1 MARES
6 RPRKLVK
13 SRYAYINAELPT
25 EIIFY
30 HILPRLPPEA
40 LMRCK
45 YVSKSWSS
53 LIRSPSF
60 VTDFNDTNKSN
71 TNFLFQKNTR
81 LFSSK
86 IEEQQGENN
95 ILIPTP
101 IAQLPLPTRSK
112 FLKRYPDLVEYI
124 LNPAPVAELSY
135 LSRCEA
141 FEFPPNHV
149 QSVHG
154 LVCASS
160 RCGPVFI
167 LNPSTQESIELPY
180 IIENYRLASATYNFG
195 FSPLTNE
202 YKVLQILSFHPNSG
216 SEIRF
221 NVFTLGRDSSWRP
234 LQVDPA
240 DLPFDARDHDY
251 AYEIQNGRSTGCVCL
266 NGAIHWIQET
276 QKVIVVFD
284 VKEETFRVLPL
295 PEEHAQ
301 EFHPDNHGRNRVAG
315 RASVVEVEGC
325 VGVFVDKSLTQNK
338 IVLWI
343 LKDYQ
348 NLVWVKET
356 ITAVMPIGEG
366 YVKALGT
373 IHTGELALA
382 LHFYGN
388 SPGFDDG
395 PPKLLLYD
403 MESKQY
409 RILDFIFPN
418 NMGVARGIPIK
429 LIASYDDSIVPLK

>member
-6 RPRKLVK
+6 GPRKLVK
-13 SRYAYINAELPT
+13 SRYVYINTELPT
-25 EIIFY
+25 EIIFN

-45 YVSKSWSS
+45 YVCKSWSS

-60 VTDFNDTNKSN
+60 VTDFNDRNKSN

-124 LNPAPVAELSY
+124 LNPEPVAELSY

-141 FEFPPNHV
+141 FECHPNHV

-167 LNPSTQESIELPY
+167 LNPSTQEPIELPY
-180 IIENYRLASATYNFG
+180 IIENYRLASATYKFG

-202 YKVLQILSFHPNSG
+202 YKVLQILSFGPNSG
-216 SEIRF
+216 IDIRF

-234 LQVDPA
+234 LQVDPT
-240 DLPFDARDHDY
+240 DLPFDALDQ
-251 AYEIQNGRSTGCVCL
+251 AYEIKNGRSTGCVCL
-266 NGAIHWIQET
+266 NGAIHWIHET

-284 VKEETFRVLPL
+284 VKEETFRVVPL
-295 PEEHAQ
+295 PEG
-301 EFHPDNHGRNRVAG
+301 FHPDIHGPYRFACH
-315 RASVVEVEGC
+315 ASVVEVEGC
-325 VGVFVDKSLTQNK
+325 VGVFADNSLRQNR

-382 LHFYGN
+382 LYFYEN

-395 PPKLLLYD
+395 PPKLLLYN

-409 RILDFIFPN
+409 RILDFVFPN

-429 LIASYDDSIVPLK
+429 LIASYDNSIFPLK

>member
-13 SRYAYINAELPT
+13 SRYVYINAELPT

-45 YVSKSWSS
+45 YVCKSWSS

-60 VTDFNDTNKSN
+60 VTDFNDRNKSN

-112 FLKRYPDLVEYI
+112 FLKRHPDLVEYI

-141 FEFPPNHV
+141 FECHPNHV

-160 RCGPVFI
+160 RCG
-167 LNPSTQESIELPY
+167 L
-180 IIENYRLASATYNFG
+180 
-195 FSPLTNE
+195 
-202 YKVLQILSFHPNSG
+202 
-216 SEIRF
+216 
-221 NVFTLGRDSSWRP
+221 
-234 LQVDPA
+234 
-240 DLPFDARDHDY
+240 
-251 AYEIQNGRSTGCVCL
+251 
-266 NGAIHWIQET
+266 
-276 QKVIVVFD
+276 
-284 VKEETFRVLPL
+284 
-295 PEEHAQ
+295 
-301 EFHPDNHGRNRVAG
+301 
-315 RASVVEVEGC
+315 
-325 VGVFVDKSLTQNK
+325 
-338 IVLWI
+338 
-343 LKDYQ
+343 
-348 NLVWVKET
+348 
-356 ITAVMPIGEG
+356 
-366 YVKALGT
+366 
-373 IHTGELALA
+373 
-382 LHFYGN
+382 
-388 SPGFDDG
+388 
-395 PPKLLLYD
+395 
-403 MESKQY
+403 
-409 RILDFIFPN
+409 
-418 NMGVARGIPIK
+418 
-429 LIASYDDSIVPLK
+429 

>member
-13 SRYAYINAELPT
+13 SRYGYINAELPT
-25 EIIFY
+25 EIIFS

-45 YVSKSWSS
+45 YVCKSWSS

-60 VTDFNDTNKSN
+60 VTDFNDRNKSK

-101 IAQLPLPTRSK
+101 IAQLPLPTRSN
-112 FLKRYPDLVEYI
+112 FLKRHPDLVEYI
-124 LNPAPVAELSY
+124 LNTAPVAELSY

-141 FEFPPNHV
+141 FECHPNHV
-149 QSVHG
+149 QCVHG

-167 LNPSTQESIELPY
+167 LNPSTQEFIELPY
-180 IIENYRLASATYNFG
+180 IIENYRFASATYNFG

-202 YKVLQILSFHPNSG
+202 YKVLQILSFRPNNSR
-216 SEIRF
+216 SDIRF

-240 DLPFDARDHDY
+240 DLPFDARDQ
-251 AYEIQNGRSTGCVCL
+251 AYEIQNGRRTGCVCL
-266 NGAIHWIQET
+266 NGAIHWILET
-276 QKVIVVFD
+276 RKVMVVFD
-284 VKEETFRVLPL
+284 VKEETFRVVPL
-295 PEEHAQ
+295 PEE
-301 EFHPDNHGRNRVAG
+301 FHPDIHGRYRVACH
-315 RASVVEVEGC
+315 ASVVEVEGC
-325 VGVFVDKSLTQNK
+325 VGVFAYKSLRQNK

-348 NLVWVKET
+348 NLVWVQET
-356 ITAVMPIGEG
+356 ITALMPIGEG

-373 IHTGELALA
+373 IHTGELAIA

-395 PPKLLLYD
+395 PPKLLLYN

-409 RILDFIFPN
+409 RILDFVFPN

-429 LIASYDDSIVPLK
+429 LIASYGNSIVPLK

>member
-13 SRYAYINAELPT
+13 SRYVYHQRLPT

-45 YVSKSWSS
+45 YVCKSWSS

-60 VTDFNDTNKSN
+60 VTDFNDRNKSN

-101 IAQLPLPTRSK
+101 IAQLPLPTRK
-112 FLKRYPDLVEYI
+112 
-124 LNPAPVAELSY
+124 LSY

-141 FEFPPNHV
+141 FECHPNHV

-202 YKVLQILSFHPNSG
+202 YKVLQILSFHPNSR

-221 NVFTLGRDSSWRP
+221 NVFTLGMDSSWRP

-251 AYEIQNGRSTGCVCL
+251 AYKIQNGRSTGCVCL
-266 NGAIHWIQET
+266 NGAIHWILET

-295 PEEHAQ
+295 PEEYAQ

-343 LKDYQ
+343 LKDYH
-348 NLVWVKET
+348 NLVWVEET
-356 ITAVMPIGEG
+356 ITAVMSIGEG

-429 LIASYDDSIVPLK
+429 LIASYDDSTVPLK